1 MFKATI
7 ASLSH
12 EGGLLAPFT
21 GSSPALGSIIVRTDD
36 GTYIGKIDGVLGN
49 TDNPVAHI
57 AHLDRKIN
65 PEGFIGCEAQIRAK
79 THRQENSNRQDGNQG
94 HRDRNRRT
102 DNRGR
107 NQRPERD
114 NHQRSRWRD
123 DRREYSRDNRRDS
136 FRKDSNRRDSNR
148 QNPSRG
154 RSRDRDSRRFSGRDR
169 GGGNKTFTD
178 NDWTC
183 NKCNNVN
190 FSFRKECNRCGE
202 PKQTKSDGQRK
213 FNGDKN
219 QKKVRHNRNDGSNR
233 KFRKARGKSSNHAH
247 NRGPQPLNARA
258 RKRNRDD

>member
-1 MFKATI
+1 M
-7 ASLSH
+7 
-12 EGGLLAPFT
+12 APFT

-65 PEGFIGCEAQIRAK
+65 PESFIGCEAQIRAK
-79 THRQENSNRQDGNQG
+79 THRHENSNRQDGNQG
-94 HRDRNRRT
+94 HRDRNRLS

-154 RSRDRDSRRFSGRDR
+154 RFRIEILGDFLAETEEEEIVPLLTTIGHAISVIMSTSHLEKNAIDAGNPNRPNLRDRENSTGI
-169 GGGNKTFTD
+169 KI
-178 NDWTC
+178 
-183 NKCNNVN
+183 
-190 FSFRKECNRCGE
+190 
-202 PKQTKSDGQRK
+202 
-213 FNGDKN
+213 
-219 QKKVRHNRNDGSNR
+219 
-233 KFRKARGKSSNHAH
+233 
-247 NRGPQPLNARA
+247 
-258 RKRNRDD
+258 RKRSGITEMMARIENSAKQEVNPPTMPTTGGLSLSMHALAREIAMIK